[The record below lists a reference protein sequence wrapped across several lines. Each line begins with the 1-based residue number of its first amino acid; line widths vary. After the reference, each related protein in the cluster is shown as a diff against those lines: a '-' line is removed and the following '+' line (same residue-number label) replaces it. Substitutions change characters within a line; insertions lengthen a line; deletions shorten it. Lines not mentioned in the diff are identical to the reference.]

1 MSVGSG
7 VARMVESSSRSAIL
21 WLLEE
26 GTEGALG
33 CGLLSGTSTSH
44 LLTSASLALIAT
56 LKNVRWRRVCYAYL
70 TFGFQAA
77 SGCGRVDLAKA
88 DLNG

>member
-26 GTEGALG
+26 GTKEALG
-33 CGLLSGTSTSH
+33 GGLLSGTSTSH
-44 LLTSASLALIAT
+44 LSTSASLGIIT
-56 LKNVRWRRVCYAYL
+56 VKVSHSK
-70 TFGFQAA
+70 TFFF
-77 SGCGRVDLAKA
+77 
-88 DLNG
+88 

>member
-26 GTEGALG
+26 GTKGALG
-33 CGLLSGTSTSH
+33 CGLLSGTPGTSTSH
-44 LLTSASLALIAT
+44 LSTSASLGIIT
-56 LKNVRWRRVCYAYL
+56 VKV
-70 TFGFQAA
+70 
-77 SGCGRVDLAKA
+77 
-88 DLNG
+88 